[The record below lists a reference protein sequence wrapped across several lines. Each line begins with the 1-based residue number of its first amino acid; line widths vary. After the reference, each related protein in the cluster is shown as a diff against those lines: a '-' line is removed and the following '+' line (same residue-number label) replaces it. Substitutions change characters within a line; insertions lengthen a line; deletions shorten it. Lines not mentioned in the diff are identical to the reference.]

1 MPQFLVLAQAGAERM
16 VRAVPVGL
24 TNAQIWGIAVGI
36 VAGAFVVDLTGLNGL
51 ATLTLAA
58 AGGAAGNMLL
68 SPDAPHAMDDL
79 DEDDL

>member
-1 MPQFLVLAQAGAERM
+1 
-16 VRAVPVGL
+16 
-24 TNAQIWGIAVGI
+24 
-36 VAGAFVVDLTGLNGL
+36 VADLTGLNGL

-68 SPDAPHAMDDL
+68 SPDPVDEMDDL